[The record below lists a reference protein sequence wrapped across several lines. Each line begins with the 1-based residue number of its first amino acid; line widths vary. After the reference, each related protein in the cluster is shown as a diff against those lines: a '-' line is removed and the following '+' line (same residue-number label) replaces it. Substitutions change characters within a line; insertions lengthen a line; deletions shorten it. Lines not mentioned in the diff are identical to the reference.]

1 MLWPVVMEVSTIS
14 FVVTYVSELP
24 PYLLYNKEILSTHT
38 HTQSTCYTTHECFQT
53 LCCYSPQCAKIEKK
67 CNLETCNILVFWI
80 FFRTLLKKTYSR
92 NVYFKFFLA
101 LRQKQYTRLCF
112 PKFTFLF
119 LCLSS
124 LCSAAAVGGGALLD
138 KCVEGHFRK
147 TVKFGS

>member
-1 MLWPVVMEVSTIS
+1 MCLNYHH
-14 FVVTYVSELP
+14 TYSITKRS
-24 PYLLYNKEILSTHT
+24 YRRT

-53 LCCYSPQCAKIEKK
+53 LCCYSPQWAKIEKK
-67 CNLETCNILVFWI
+67 MQFGNVTFYFEI

-124 LCSAAAVGGGALLD
+124 LCSAAAVGGGALPD

>member
-1 MLWPVVMEVSTIS
+1 MEVSTIS

-67 CNLETCNILVFWI
+67 MQFGNTYVTFYFQI
-80 FFRTLLKKTYSR
+80 FFALCSKKPIQET
-92 NVYFKFFLA
+92 FIFLA

-124 LCSAAAVGGGALLD
+124 LCSAAAFGGGGSLPD

>member
-1 MLWPVVMEVSTIS
+1 MNVS
-14 FVVTYVSELP
+14 
-24 PYLLYNKEILSTHT
+24 KHCAATH
-38 HTQSTCYTTHECFQT
+38 HNV
-53 LCCYSPQCAKIEKK
+53 LKLKKK
-67 CNLETCNILVFWI
+67 CNLEICNIFFEI
-80 FFRTLLKKTYSR
+80 FFALCSKKPIQETFILR
-92 NVYFKFFLA
+92 FFLA

-124 LCSAAAVGGGALLD
+124 LCSAAAVGGGGALPD

>member
-1 MLWPVVMEVSTIS
+1 MCLNYHH
-14 FVVTYVSELP
+14 TYSITKRS
-24 PYLLYNKEILSTHT
+24 YRRTHT
-38 HTQSTCYTTHECFQT
+38 HNRHATLHMNVSKHCAATHHIV
-53 LCCYSPQCAKIEKK
+53 LKLKKK
-67 CNLETCNILVFWI
+67 CNLEICNIFFWN

-124 LCSAAAVGGGALLD
+124 LCSAAAVGGGGALPD

>member
-1 MLWPVVMEVSTIS
+1 MCLNYHH
-14 FVVTYVSELP
+14 TYSITKRS
-24 PYLLYNKEILSTHT
+24 YRRTHT
-38 HTQSTCYTTHECFQT
+38 HNRHATLHMNVSKHCAATHHNV
-53 LCCYSPQCAKIEKK
+53 LKLKKK
-67 CNLETCNILVFWI
+67 CNLEICNIFFWN

-124 LCSAAAVGGGALLD
+124 LYSAAAVGGGALLD